1 VSIQNFI
8 KQFFKNQLLSY
19 IDVGAADDINQRWK
33 KISKNLEF
41 IGFEP
46 NPEEY
51 KKIKNKNFGKFKLF
65 NFAVGDRNGFKK
77 LNILFSSYASSFL
90 KPNFELLKEY
100 PNSERFKIKKKINLK
115 VRKIDSLKLKKIDF
129 IKIDTQGYNLKVLKG
144 ASKSLDNILGIEIE
158 TEFLNIYE
166 KQDLFEDIKIYLQ
179 NKNFYFINF
188 YNLRRW
194 SHSKEFNYGKTI
206 FCNSL
211 FLKKLN
217 EKDLK
222 NYNKILKYVIICI
235 LYNVLDLAYKAIK
248 KSSIPIQQKQKI
260 IKFLKRS
267 NKKSFFTKLYISIYN
282 RVSRFF
288 KKQNEL
294 FPTF

>member
-1 VSIQNFI
+1 M
-8 KQFFKNQLLSY
+8 
-19 IDVGAADDINQRWK
+19 
-33 KISKNLEF
+33 
-41 IGFEP
+41 
-46 NPEEY
+46 
-51 KKIKNKNFGKFKLF
+51 
-65 NFAVGDRNGFKK
+65 
-77 LNILFSSYASSFL
+77 
-90 KPNFELLKEY
+90 
-100 PNSERFKIKKKINLK
+100 
-115 VRKIDSLKLKKIDF
+115 
-129 IKIDTQGYNLKVLKG
+129 KG